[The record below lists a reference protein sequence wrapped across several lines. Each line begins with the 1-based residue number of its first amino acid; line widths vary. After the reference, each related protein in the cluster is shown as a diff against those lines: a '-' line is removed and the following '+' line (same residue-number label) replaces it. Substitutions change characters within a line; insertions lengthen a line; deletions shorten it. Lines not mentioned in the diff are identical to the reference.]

1 MNDAEAVTV
10 KSEQGQEC
18 AVAHPLPTNPDGTPM
33 SESQYKMY
41 RQQQVGGGLGGGGG
55 GFKREPSFGG
65 YPSGDDR
72 LAEEDLGNGS
82 GMEEYDRY

>member
-1 MNDAEAVTV
+1 
-10 KSEQGQEC
+10 
-18 AVAHPLPTNPDGTPM
+18 
-33 SESQYKMY
+33 MY